1 MNSENSF
8 LQIGEPYRRK
18 IGKVTFEVS
27 SFCRKDG
34 GKTAEELLLELIG
47 SKVAESI
54 SVMEK
59 EAFYDRT

>member
-27 SFCRKDG
+27 SFCRKDD
-34 GKTAEELLLELIG
+34 GKTAEELLLELIE
-47 SKVAESI
+47 SKA
-54 SVMEK
+54 MK
-59 EAFYDRT
+59 EVNGTKKEDFYD